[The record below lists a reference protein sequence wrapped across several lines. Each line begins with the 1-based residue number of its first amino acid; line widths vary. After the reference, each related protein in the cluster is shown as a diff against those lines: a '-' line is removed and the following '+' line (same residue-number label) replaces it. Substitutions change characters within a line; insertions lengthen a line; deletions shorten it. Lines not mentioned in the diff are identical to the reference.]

1 MARRRA
7 ADNVSMH
14 AWFVTALLVV
24 ALAASSC
31 ASSGARPQPFPMP
44 PGPENPAADIPDRPP
59 GVDVPLSHPDGFA
72 IASAALRLQGI
83 PYRSGGADPQG
94 FDCSGLVQY
103 VLARYGLS
111 VPRVVRDQYAVG
123 TRGTARRGRTRRSG
137 VLHDRRPARL
147 ARRHRDRWRSL
158 RPRTECA
165 RYGAHRQPGDG
176 ILGRTRHWCATREL
190 RSANYAARC
199 GRSACRRTRA
209 SRRLAR

>member
-14 AWFVTALLVV
+14 AWFVTALIVV

-59 GVDVPLSHPDGFA
+59 GVDVPLAHPDGFA

-123 TRGTARRGRTRRSG
+123 TRYGSTRSNQAIWCSSRPKAGTSRTS
-137 VLHDRRPARL
+137 
-147 ARRHRDRWRSL
+147 
-158 RPRTECA
+158 
-165 RYGAHRQPGDG
+165 
-176 ILGRTRHWCATREL
+176 
-190 RSANYAARC
+190 
-199 GRSACRRTRA
+199 A
-209 SRRLAR
+209 SRSVAIASSTHRMRAVRCASTAWRRDTGENASLVRDA